1 MQRRTFLSRA
11 AAAAGL
17 AGLGLARAGQAPQ
30 STSTAMRITV
40 RKSLDRGRADHGW
53 LDSRHTFSFA
63 DYYDPEHMGF
73 RALRVI
79 NQDKVAPGGGFPTHP
94 HRDMEIFSYVL
105 EGALEHKDSMGNGRV
120 LKPGEIQLMSAGRGV
135 THSEFNPSR
144 SEGLHF
150 LQIWIQPN
158 ARALAPSYTE
168 WKPSDEAAKSANTEA
183 KALVISADG
192 REGSA
197 KIHQDVSVYRVRLAA
212 GEKVVHE
219 VAAGRGAWLQ
229 LIRGA
234 AKLNDT
240 ALVAGDGASTED
252 AGRLSLVANESVE
265 ALLFDLA

>member
-11 AAAAGL
+11 AATVGL
-17 AGLGLARAGQAPQ
+17 AGLGLADQAPH
-30 STSTAMRITV
+30 STSKTMRITV

-63 DYYDPEHMGF
+63 DYYDPAHMGF

-105 EGALEHKDSMGNGRV
+105 EGTLEHKDSMGNGRV

-135 THSEFNPSR
+135 AHSEFNPSR

-158 ARALAPSYTE
+158 ARGLAPSYTE
-168 WKPSDEAAKSANTEA
+168 WKPTDKSSESSNDES

-212 GEKVVHE
+212 GESIAHE
-219 VAAGRGAWLQ
+219 IAPGRGAWLQ

-234 AKLNDT
+234 AKLNDS
-240 ALVAGDGASTED
+240 ALVAGDGASAEGV
-252 AGRLSLVANESVE
+252 GRLDLRAIEPVE